1 MGEMSESWASSNRT
15 SIPANGIGEYFLS
28 TWHFYTDIRCVQV
41 TLPAEGRDDP
51 AAWPEVVNKIKES
64 VVLAFD
70 AAIVEREEEVKRG
83 EAQRMMVGWNFCTW
97 ILLKVSQLRDDNHP
111 KEV

>member
-1 MGEMSESWASSNRT
+1 
-15 SIPANGIGEYFLS
+15 
-28 TWHFYTDIRCVQV
+28 VQV
-41 TLPAEGRDDP
+41 NLPAEGRDDP

-97 ILLKVSQLRDDNHP
+97 FLLKVSLTRGFSKGSWRLTSRNR
-111 KEV
+111 